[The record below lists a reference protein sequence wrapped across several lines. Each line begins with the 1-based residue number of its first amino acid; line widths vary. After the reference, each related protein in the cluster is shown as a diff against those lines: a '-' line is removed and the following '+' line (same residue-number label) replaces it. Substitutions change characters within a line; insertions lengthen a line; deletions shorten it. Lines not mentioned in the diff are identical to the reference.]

1 MIAATVVCGI
11 GIKKSVLEHMCIDYC
26 SFCVWG
32 QIAAKSSKNTK
43 KIRFQ
48 SILEGFQ
55 LKSHIFY
62 TKADHFM
69 NNFGEIVVP
78 SLSYI
83 IKRAMI
89 CNLFV
94 ANPLDS

>member
-1 MIAATVVCGI
+1 
-11 GIKKSVLEHMCIDYC
+11 
-26 SFCVWG
+26 
-32 QIAAKSSKNTK
+32 
-43 KIRFQ
+43 
-48 SILEGFQ
+48 
-55 LKSHIFY
+55 
-62 TKADHFM
+62 M